1 MKPNKKV
8 LLIGGTSGIG
18 KALIERMLED
28 NKVEQIFATY
38 HRRQPITNHPY
49 TEDPDV
55 KEPDTK
61 ATDTIATD
69 TENTDTKDK
78 VFWLAM
84 DVTSEPSIKQAI
96 EQISE
101 HVDHIDWAINAVG
114 LLHNGSHQPE
124 KAVKQLDP
132 EFFIDNMKVNA
143 LPSLLIAK
151 HIKPLLQA
159 RLKAGKPSETD
170 PAIYATISARVGS
183 ISDNKLGGWYSYR
196 MSKAALNMGMKTLAI
211 EWQRSLKNVCVAVMQ
226 PGTVNTPLSKPFQ
239 ANVAKDRLFEPQQC
253 ADNLLTV
260 LSQLTAED
268 TGCFVDWAGKPIDW

>member
-61 ATDTIATD
+61 ATDTRATD

-78 VFWLAM
+78 VVWLAM

-151 HIKPLLQA
+151 YIKPLLQT
-159 RLKAGKPSETD
+159 RLKTGKPNEIE

>member
-1 MKPNKKV
+1 MKTNKKV

-18 KALIERMLED
+18 KALLERMRED

-38 HRRQPITNHPY
+38 HRRQPIVNHPS
-49 TEDPDV
+49 TED
-55 KEPDTK
+55 PDTK
-61 ATDTIATD
+61 ATDTK
-69 TENTDTKDK
+69 NTDIENKD
-78 VFWLAM
+78 VWLAM

-101 HVDHIDWAINAVG
+101 HVDHIDWVINAVG
-114 LLHNGSHQPE
+114 LLHNDSHPPE

-159 RLKAGKPSETD
+159 RLKAGQPSETD

-226 PGTVNTPLSKPFQ
+226 PGTVDTPLSKPFQ
-239 ANVAKDRLFEPQQC
+239 ANVAKDKLFEPEQC

-268 TGCFVDWAGKPIDW
+268 TGCFVDWAGKPIEW

>member
-18 KALIERMLED
+18 KALLERMLED

-38 HRRQPITNHPY
+38 HRRRPIVNHPNN
-49 TEDPDV
+49 EDPDV
-55 KEPDTK
+55 KEPGTK
-61 ATDTIATD
+61 ATATK
-69 TENTDTKDK
+69 NTDTKTK
-78 VFWLAM
+78 VVWLAM
-84 DVTSEPSIKQAI
+84 DVTSEPSIKKAI
-96 EQISE
+96 DTIGDQ
-101 HVDHIDWAINAVG
+101 VDHIDWVINAVG
-114 LLHNGSHQPE
+114 LLHNDSHQPE

-132 EFFIDNMKVNA
+132 DFFIDNMKVNA

-151 HIKPLLQA
+151 YIKPLLQA

-183 ISDNKLGGWYSYR
+183 ISDNHLGGWYSYR

-226 PGTVNTPLSKPFQ
+226 PGTVDTSLSKPFQ
-239 ANVAKDRLFEPQQC
+239 ANVPEDNLFEPQQC
-253 ADNLLTV
+253 ADNLLVV

-268 TGCFVDWAGKPIDW
+268 TGCFVDWAGKPIEW

>member
-18 KALIERMLED
+18 KALLERMLED

-38 HRRQPITNHPY
+38 HRRRPIVNHPNN
-49 TEDPDV
+49 EDPDV
-55 KEPDTK
+55 KEPGTK
-61 ATDTIATD
+61 ATATK
-69 TENTDTKDK
+69 NTDTKTK
-78 VFWLAM
+78 VVWLAM
-84 DVTSEPSIKQAI
+84 DVTSEPSIKQTI

-101 HVDHIDWAINAVG
+101 HVDHIDWVINAVG

-124 KAVKQLDP
+124 KAVRQLDP
-132 EFFIDNMKVNA
+132 DFFIDNMKVNA

-151 HIKPLLQA
+151 YIKPLLQA
-159 RLKAGKPSETD
+159 RLKAGKPNEIE

>member
-18 KALIERMLED
+18 KALLERMLED

-38 HRRQPITNHPY
+38 HRRRPIVNHPNN
-49 TEDPDV
+49 EDPDV
-55 KEPDTK
+55 KEPGTK
-61 ATDTIATD
+61 ATATKD
-69 TENTDTKDK
+69 TDTKTK
-78 VFWLAM
+78 VVWLAM
-84 DVTSEPSIKQAI
+84 DVTSEPSIKQTI

-101 HVDHIDWAINAVG
+101 HVDHIDWVINAVG

-124 KAVKQLDP
+124 KAVRQLDP
-132 EFFIDNMKVNA
+132 DFFIDNMKVNA

-151 HIKPLLQA
+151 YIKPLLQA
-159 RLKAGKPSETD
+159 RLKAGKPNEIE

-226 PGTVNTPLSKPFQ
+226 PGTVDTPLSKPFQ
-239 ANVAKDRLFEPQQC
+239 ANVAKDKLFKPQQC
-253 ADNLLTV
+253 ADNLMTV

-268 TGCFVDWAGKPIDW
+268 TGCFVDWAGKPIEW

>member
-1 MKPNKKV
+1 MKLNKKV

-18 KALIERMLED
+18 KALLERMLED

-61 ATDTIATD
+61 ATNAG

-78 VFWLAM
+78 VVWVTM

-96 EQISE
+96 DAIGNQAE
-101 HVDHIDWAINAVG
+101 HIDWIINAVG
-114 LLHNGSHQPE
+114 LLHNESHQPE
-124 KAVKQLDP
+124 KAVRQLDP
-132 EFFIDNMKVNA
+132 DFFIENMRVNA

-159 RLKAGKPSETD
+159 RLKSSRPSETD

-183 ISDNKLGGWYSYR
+183 ISDNRLGGWYSYR

-211 EWQRSLKNVCVAVMQ
+211 EWQRSLKNICVAVMQ
-226 PGTVNTPLSKPFQ
+226 PGTVDTPLSKPFQ
-239 ANVAKDRLFEPQQC
+239 ANVPDEKLFQPQQC
-253 ADNLLTV
+253 ADSLLTV

>member
-1 MKPNKKV
+1 MQSNKKV

-18 KALIERMLED
+18 KALLEQMSED

-38 HRRQPITNHPY
+38 HRRRPSANH
-49 TEDPDV
+49 
-55 KEPDTK
+55 PDTK
-61 ATDTIATD
+61 DPD
-69 TENTDTKDK
+69 PKNTSTKDK
-78 VFWLAM
+78 VVWLAM

-96 EQISE
+96 EKIGE
-101 HVDHIDWAINAVG
+101 HVDHIDWVINAVG

-124 KAVKQLDP
+124 KAVRQLDP
-132 EFFIDNMKVNA
+132 NFFIDNMKVNA

-151 HIKPLLQA
+151 YIKPLLQA
-159 RLKAGKPSETD
+159 RLKADKPNEIE
-170 PAIYATISARVGS
+170 PAIYATISARVGN

-226 PGTVNTPLSKPFQ
+226 PGTVDTPLSKPFQ
-239 ANVAKDRLFEPQQC
+239 ANVAKDKLFEPEQC

>member
-1 MKPNKKV
+1 MQSNKKV

-18 KALIERMLED
+18 KALLEQMSED

-38 HRRQPITNHPY
+38 HRRRPSANH
-49 TEDPDV
+49 
-55 KEPDTK
+55 PDTK
-61 ATDTIATD
+61 DPD
-69 TENTDTKDK
+69 PKNTSTKDK
-78 VFWLAM
+78 VVWLAM

-96 EQISE
+96 DAIGDE
-101 HVDHIDWAINAVG
+101 VNHIDWVINAVG
-114 LLHNGSHQPE
+114 LLHNDSHQPE
-124 KAVKQLDP
+124 KAVKRLDP

-151 HIKPLLQA
+151 YIKPLLQA
-159 RLKAGKPSETD
+159 RLKAGKPNEIE

-183 ISDNKLGGWYSYR
+183 ISDNQLGGWYSYR

-211 EWQRSLKNVCVAVMQ
+211 EWSRSLKNVCVAVMQ
-226 PGTVNTPLSKPFQ
+226 PGTVDTPLSKPFQ
-239 ANVAKDRLFEPQQC
+239 ANVPEDNLFEPQQC

-268 TGCFVDWAGKPIDW
+268 TGCFVDWAGKPIEW

>member
-18 KALIERMLED
+18 KALLERMRED

-38 HRRQPITNHPY
+38 HRHQPITNHPT

-61 ATDTIATD
+61 ATATK
-69 TENTDTKDK
+69 NTDTRDK
-78 VFWLAM
+78 VVWLVV

-101 HVDHIDWAINAVG
+101 HVDHIDWVINAVG
-114 LLHNGSHQPE
+114 LLHNDSHQPE
-124 KAVKQLDP
+124 KAVKHLDP

-151 HIKPLLQA
+151 YIKPLLQA
-159 RLKAGKPSETD
+159 RLKAGKPCETG

-226 PGTVNTPLSKPFQ
+226 PGTVDTSLSKPFQ
-239 ANVAKDRLFEPQQC
+239 ANVPEDNLFEPQQC
-253 ADNLLTV
+253 ADNLLVV

-268 TGCFVDWAGKPIDW
+268 TGCFVDWAGKPIEW

>member
-61 ATDTIATD
+61 ATDTRATD

-78 VFWLAM
+78 VVWLAM

-114 LLHNGSHQPE
+114 LLHNDSHQPE

-151 HIKPLLQA
+151 YIKPLLQA

>member
-18 KALIERMLED
+18 KALLERMLED

-38 HRRQPITNHPY
+38 HRRRPIANRSNIK
-49 TEDPDV
+49 DPDI

-61 ATDTIATD
+61 STD

-78 VFWLAM
+78 VVWLTM
-84 DVTSEPSIKQAI
+84 DVTSESSIKQTI

-101 HVDHIDWAINAVG
+101 HVDHIDWVINAVG

-124 KAVKQLDP
+124 KAVRQLDP
-132 EFFIDNMKVNA
+132 DFFIDNMKVNA

-151 HIKPLLQA
+151 YIKPLLQA
-159 RLKAGKPSETD
+159 RLKAGKPNEIE

-226 PGTVNTPLSKPFQ
+226 PGTVDTPLSKPFQ
-239 ANVAKDRLFEPQQC
+239 ANVAKDKLFEPEQC

-268 TGCFVDWAGKPIDW
+268 TGCFVDWAGKPIEW

>member
-18 KALIERMLED
+18 KALLERMLED

-38 HRRQPITNHPY
+38 HRRRPIANHPN

-61 ATDTIATD
+61 
-69 TENTDTKDK
+69 NTDTKTK
-78 VFWLAM
+78 VVWLAM
-84 DVTSEPSIKQAI
+84 DVTSEPSIKKAI
-96 EQISE
+96 DTIGDQ
-101 HVDHIDWAINAVG
+101 VDHIDWVINAVG
-114 LLHNGSHQPE
+114 LLHNDSHQPE

-132 EFFIDNMKVNA
+132 DFFIDNMKVNA

-159 RLKAGKPSETD
+159 RLKAGDPSETD

-196 MSKAALNMGMKTLAI
+196 MSKAALNMGMKTLSI

-226 PGTVNTPLSKPFQ
+226 PGTVDTPLSKPFQ
-239 ANVAKDRLFEPQQC
+239 TNVPDEKLFQPQQC

-260 LSQLTAED
+260 LSQLTVED
-268 TGCFVDWAGKPIDW
+268 TGYFVDWAGKPIDW

>member
-1 MKPNKKV
+1 MQSNKKV

-18 KALIERMLED
+18 KALLEQMSED

-38 HRRQPITNHPY
+38 HRRRPSANH
-49 TEDPDV
+49 
-55 KEPDTK
+55 PDTK
-61 ATDTIATD
+61 DPD
-69 TENTDTKDK
+69 PKNTSTKDK
-78 VFWLAM
+78 VVWLAM

-96 EQISE
+96 DAIGDE
-101 HVDHIDWAINAVG
+101 VDHIDWAINAVG
-114 LLHNGSHQPE
+114 LLHNDSHQPE
-124 KAVKQLDP
+124 KAVKRLDP

-151 HIKPLLQA
+151 YIKPLVQA
-159 RLKAGKPSETD
+159 RLKAGKPNEIE

-183 ISDNKLGGWYSYR
+183 ISDNQLGGWYSYR

-211 EWQRSLKNVCVAVMQ
+211 EWSRSLKNVCVAVMQ
-226 PGTVNTPLSKPFQ
+226 PGTVDTPLSKPFQ
-239 ANVAKDRLFEPQQC
+239 ANVPEDNLFEPQQC

>member
-18 KALIERMLED
+18 KALLERMRED

-38 HRRQPITNHPY
+38 HRHQPITNHPT

-61 ATDTIATD
+61 ATDTD
-69 TENTDTKDK
+69 TENTDTRDK
-78 VFWLAM
+78 VVWLVM

-96 EQISE
+96 DTIGDQ
-101 HVDHIDWAINAVG
+101 VDHIDWVINAVG
-114 LLHNGSHQPE
+114 LLHNDSHQPE
-124 KAVKQLDP
+124 KAVKHLDP

-151 HIKPLLQA
+151 YIKPLLQA
-159 RLKAGKPSETD
+159 RLKAGKPNEIE

-226 PGTVNTPLSKPFQ
+226 PGTVDTPLSKPFQ
-239 ANVAKDRLFEPQQC
+239 ANVPDEKLFQPQQC
-253 ADNLLTV
+253 ADNLMTV

-268 TGCFVDWAGKPIDW
+268 TGCFVDWAGKPIEW

>member
-18 KALIERMLED
+18 KALLERMHED

-38 HRRQPITNHPY
+38 HRHQPITNHPN

-55 KEPDTK
+55 KEPGTK
-61 ATDTIATD
+61 ATATK
-69 TENTDTKDK
+69 NTDTKTK
-78 VFWLAM
+78 IVWLAM
-84 DVTSEPSIKQAI
+84 DVTSEPSIKQTI

-101 HVDHIDWAINAVG
+101 HVDHIDWVINAVG

-124 KAVKQLDP
+124 KAVRQLDP
-132 EFFIDNMKVNA
+132 DFFIDNMKVNA

-151 HIKPLLQA
+151 YIKPLLQA
-159 RLKAGKPSETD
+159 RLKAGKPNEIE

-226 PGTVNTPLSKPFQ
+226 PGTVDTPLSKPFQ
-239 ANVAKDRLFEPQQC
+239 ANVAKDKLFKPEQC
-253 ADNLLTV
+253 ADNLLIV

-268 TGCFVDWAGKPIDW
+268 TGCFVDWAGKPIEW

>member
-1 MKPNKKV
+1 MQSNKKV

-18 KALIERMLED
+18 KALLKQMCED

-38 HRRQPITNHPY
+38 HRRQPITNHPDIK
-49 TEDPDV
+49 DPN
-55 KEPDTK
+55 TK
-61 ATDTIATD
+61 ATD
-69 TENTDTKDK
+69 TENTDTRDK
-78 VFWLAM
+78 VVWLAM

>member
-18 KALIERMLED
+18 KALLERMLED

-38 HRRQPITNHPY
+38 HRRRPIVNHPNN
-49 TEDPDV
+49 EDPDV
-55 KEPDTK
+55 KEPGTK
-61 ATDTIATD
+61 ATATK
-69 TENTDTKDK
+69 NTDTKTK
-78 VFWLAM
+78 VVWLAM
-84 DVTSEPSIKQAI
+84 DVTSEPSIKQTI

-101 HVDHIDWAINAVG
+101 HVDHIDWVINAVG

-124 KAVKQLDP
+124 KAVRQLDP
-132 EFFIDNMKVNA
+132 DFFIDNMKVNA

-151 HIKPLLQA
+151 YIKPLLQA
-159 RLKAGKPSETD
+159 RLKAGKPNEIE

-226 PGTVNTPLSKPFQ
+226 PGTVDTPLSKPFQ
-239 ANVAKDRLFEPQQC
+239 ANVAKDKLFKPEQC
-253 ADNLLTV
+253 ADNLLIV

-268 TGCFVDWAGKPIDW
+268 TGCFVDWAGKPIEW